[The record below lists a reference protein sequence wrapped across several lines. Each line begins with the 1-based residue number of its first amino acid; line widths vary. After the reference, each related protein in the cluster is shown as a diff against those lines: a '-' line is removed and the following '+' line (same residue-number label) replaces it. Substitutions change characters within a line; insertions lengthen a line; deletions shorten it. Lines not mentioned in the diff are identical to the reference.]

1 MLTYWPFTLKRNG
14 NYHIQLLYLYLC
26 FFQPLRRQKC
36 RWTLLWYSDHKSGS
50 ARPRLGRPPWR
61 KKRSSKD
68 SNLRA
73 YLRRKSARKVSRVL
87 LNNQLKSRH
96 ASAELVANFR
106 LQGYIRNNFQ
116 RSFNMSLE
124 STSYFLTSHFEKS
137 LLSESLVII
146 NIYSSKQQPL
156 ESV

>member
-1 MLTYWPFTLKRNG
+1 MLTYWPFILKRND

-50 ARPRLGRPPWR
+50 ARPTLGTPPWR
-61 KKRSSKD
+61 RKRPSTIP
-68 SNLRA
+68 NLRD

-87 LNNQLKSRH
+87 LNNQLISRH
-96 ASAELVANFR
+96 ASAELIANFR

-116 RSFNMSLE
+116 RSFNKSLE
-124 STSYFLTSHFEKS
+124 STSYFTTSQFEKS
-137 LLSESLVII
+137 LLRESSIERRI
-146 NIYSSKQQPL
+146 FC
-156 ESV
+156 